1 MVNSYCFV
9 CLLFMVERRLS
20 TIHCIEVSAVCKS
33 GKMFFFFLIREWD
46 SALNNNN
53 NNKKKKKKN
62 RRPKVAHAYR

>member
-33 GKMFFFFLIREWD
+33 GKMFFFLIREWD
-46 SALNNNN
+46 SALSNY

>member
-33 GKMFFFFLIREWD
+33 GKMFFFLIREWD

-53 NNKKKKKKN
+53 NKKKKKKKN